1 VCQEAKGAEA
11 SRRCTKEDNTTE
23 AVRGSLYLPLLII
36 IVQEIL
42 VRKRY
47 FCSIDA
53 ASTPI

>member
-1 VCQEAKGAEA
+1 MCQEAKGAEA